1 MSNTIASITILG
13 EPCSKANSRR
23 LVKSKQG
30 RPLFIKSQ
38 KALDYVKSFER
49 QCKKFEPL
57 CEKDVAVEIVIFYSS
72 RRPDLDESLILDC
85 MQGLV
90 YKNDRQV
97 KEKHI
102 YWGGVDKD
110 NPRAEIN
117 VRCIQDGLRQGDPAS
132 DP

>member
-1 MSNTIASITILG
+1 MSNDILNITIHG

-23 LVKSKQG
+23 LVKSKTG

-38 KALDYVKSFER
+38 KALDYVKSFEL
-49 QCKKFEPL
+49 QCRKVDPL
-57 CEKDVAVEIVIFYSS
+57 FEKDVAVKITIYYAS

-102 YWGGVDKD
+102 IWGGVDKED
-110 NPRAEIN
+110 PRAVISVWN
-117 VRCIQDGLRQGDPAS
+117 LQDRLCQGN
-132 DP
+132 

>member
-1 MSNTIASITILG
+1 MSINMVIYG

-23 LVKSKQG
+23 LVKGKTG
-30 RPLFIKSQ
+30 KPLFIKSN
-38 KALDYVKSFER
+38 KALDYVKSFGQ
-49 QCKKFEPL
+49 QCQCVDPL
-57 CEKDVAVEIVIFYSS
+57 ITEDVSVIIRIYYAS

-102 YWGGVDKD
+102 IWGGVDKE
-110 NPRAEIN
+110 NPRAEIS
-117 VRCIQDGLRQGDPAS
+117 VRHL
-132 DP
+132 